1 MFTSLPLASP
11 SALLTH
17 ASAAIAAPAP
27 AAGWTD
33 LGWTD
38 LGRPE
43 LSQKDLSWVDLSRTD
58 RWSQVAQRAEPAVL
72 VSLWPALV
80 ILLLTLA
87 WPPAHRWGRTLVTV
101 VHEVGH
107 AAVGILVGRRF
118 WGFVVSKDLSGHAVT
133 AGKPR
138 GLGRVL
144 TTWASYPAPALLG
157 AAVVAAALRGWSGVV
172 LSVGLVMLL
181 VLLVMSRSLRTVG
194 VVLAVGALAT
204 ALWWLGGSWRAGVLA
219 GVGLVMLVG
228 AWGSL
233 GDVARSA
240 DPHQDHGTL
249 AQLTHLPGWLW
260 LCTWFLADAAAT
272 AWVGWLAWGLMA

>member
-101 VHEVGH
+101 VHEAGH

-172 LSVGLVMLL
+172 LSVGLVML
-181 VLLVMSRSLRTVG
+181 
-194 VVLAVGALAT
+194 
-204 ALWWLGGSWRAGVLA
+204 
-219 GVGLVMLVG
+219 VG

>member
-1 MFTSLPLASP
+1 MSWADLS
-11 SALLTH
+11 
-17 ASAAIAAPAP
+17 
-27 AAGWTD
+27 WTD
-33 LGWTD
+33 L
-38 LGRPE
+38 
-43 LSQKDLSWVDLSRTD
+43 
-58 RWSQVAQRAEPAVL
+58 WSQVAQRAEPAEPAVL
-72 VSLWPALV
+72 VSLWPALA

-101 VHEVGH
+101 VHEAGH

-118 WGFVVSKDLSGHAVT
+118 RGFVVSKDLSGHAVT

-144 TTWASYPAPALLG
+144 TTWAGYPAPALLG
-157 AAVVAAALRGWSGVV
+157 SAVVAAALRGWSGVV
-172 LSVGLVMLL
+172 LSAGLVVLL

-194 VVLAVGALAT
+194 VVLAVGALTT
-204 ALWWLGGSWRAGVLA
+204 ALWWLGGSWRAGVVV
-219 GVGLVMLVG
+219 GVGLVLLVG

-260 LCTWFLADAAAT
+260 LGTWFLADAAAT
-272 AWVGWLAWGLMA
+272 AWVGWLAWGLVA